1 MTKGVAIITGS
12 SQGLGKA
19 MAMRLSRDGF
29 AVIINDVASKQA
41 QIDAVASEIDASG
54 GRALGIA
61 ADVTKRSEVQALVDE
76 ATEQLDLPLQVMVAN
91 AGLGHANGIFDM
103 TEEHVQQ
110 ILDVNVAGVFNCFA
124 VAGKKMV
131 EQQKGGKLVA
141 ASSIAAFKPMSF
153 VSAYTASKWAVRGLV
168 QVRQFGRDRIYDKV
182 DVQTFA
188 VELGTLS
195 KGHEKTINVLED
207 KMEEVGA
214 PKQENQSHMEAT
226 ALSMTTLGR
235 VSVPEDVANVVSFLS
250 GPDSDWVTGQSLL
263 VDGGIAFN

>member
-1 MTKGVAIITGS
+1 MPLTHEWPSVMSTAFPQVYVVARPPVEGWYNTPPSANYSTAPRLKEARQSARQHPRIPTMTKGVAIITGS

-182 DVQTFA
+182 DVQ
-188 VELGTLS
+188 
-195 KGHEKTINVLED
+195 
-207 KMEEVGA
+207 
-214 PKQENQSHMEAT
+214 
-226 ALSMTTLGR
+226 
-235 VSVPEDVANVVSFLS
+235 VSAD
-250 GPDSDWVTGQSLL
+250 
-263 VDGGIAFN
+263 